1 MPALS
6 RNQWLLGGGA
16 LIALIAV
23 FFPWYGV
30 SYSCSGPYCAGLSG
44 GASTSGFTSWGI
56 LFFLAA
62 LVLVVFSAIRI
73 FGGAS
78 VKLPALPMEDWMIN
92 VILVAIMI
100 VASVLFYL
108 TNNNGGSYSG
118 LGGSAS
124 AGISWGWW
132 VALVA
137 AVVAG
142 VGAFLNKSAP
152 QPATSP
158 MNYGAPP
165 PSAPPPPP
173 PAPPAV

>member
-30 SYSCSGPYCAGLSG
+30 SYSCSGPYCGGLNG
-44 GASTSGFTSWGI
+44 GASTSGFYGWGI

-62 LVLVVFSAIRI
+62 LVLVIFAAIRL

-78 VKLPALPMEDWMIN
+78 VKLPALPMEDWMISL
-92 VILVAIMI
+92 ILVAVMI
-100 VASVLFYL
+100 VSALLYFL
-108 TNNNGGSYSG
+108 TTNSGGSYSG
-118 LGGSAS
+118 VGGSVS
-124 AGISWGWW
+124 AGVSWGWY
-132 VALVA
+132 VALIA
-137 AVVAG
+137 TIVAG

-152 QPATSP
+152 QPATAP
-158 MNYGAPP
+158 LNYGAPP
-165 PSAPPPPP
+165 PSAPPPP
-173 PAPPAV
+173 APPVS